1 MTVFKNYLKLFKT
14 QIKII
19 IIYLVI
25 FGGFA
30 VMLTQNKSSEYQAL
44 DQRIGVVDK
53 ANTEESKL
61 FIKYLKNFGKITTD
75 HKDNKKLDLNVYYRA
90 LDFAIV
96 IPEDFNLNSK
106 LKTISIEQS
115 FSTLYLS
122 EVINNYFNLTKQYKA
137 SGVEESKI
145 LDLVIE
151 TSKEKSNVHMLQ
163 KNSSLIDDARYFFNY
178 INYIII
184 SLSLSIVGMIMFSFK
199 KIELNKRNMA
209 SPYGIKRINGELFI
223 GNIVA
228 GTIIW
233 LVNIGLCY
241 ALFSEVFF
249 HEKVLLMLLNS
260 YIFTIMIISFSLLIS
275 SLIKKKN
282 ALPGITNVVALGSSF
297 LCGAF
302 IPQEILGESVLSF
315 SRVLPSYWYISA
327 NNNIANNKPILL
339 NIIILLGFT
348 LLFYVINLIVTKK
361 RN

>member
-1 MTVFKNYLKLFKT
+1 MTEFKNYLKLFKT

-209 SPYGIKRINGELFI
+209 SPMELK
-223 GNIVA
+223 
-228 GTIIW
+228 
-233 LVNIGLCY
+233 
-241 ALFSEVFF
+241 E
-249 HEKVLLMLLNS
+249 
-260 YIFTIMIISFSLLIS
+260 
-275 SLIKKKN
+275 
-282 ALPGITNVVALGSSF
+282 
-297 LCGAF
+297 
-302 IPQEILGESVLSF
+302 
-315 SRVLPSYWYISA
+315 
-327 NNNIANNKPILL
+327 
-339 NIIILLGFT
+339 
-348 LLFYVINLIVTKK
+348 
-361 RN
+361 